1 MNTATQLKI
10 IPTAT
15 GSVGLYQ
22 LDPPWMGIKYV
33 AVSGARTAFGR
44 ETAIFPAEEDGNVL
58 DWEEMPGSFKGAI
71 DHAAALEGLGYD
83 VR

>member
-1 MNTATQLKI
+1 MNTATQLRI
-10 IPTAT
+10 MPSAH

-22 LDPPWMGIKYV
+22 LDPPWFGIRYV
-33 AVSGARTAFGR
+33 AVSGARTTFAL
-44 ETAIFPAEEDGNVL
+44 ETYIFPADENGNIL